1 LRGAGEIYFDSVG
14 MFVFFLTVGRFL
26 EMSVRHRGASAAEA
40 LARSLPARVTR
51 LAPDGTRVQ
60 VAANKLVAGD
70 TFVVPKGAVIA
81 VDARLA
87 AGTAALLDE
96 SLLTGESA
104 TVRRAGGELI
114 RGGSVNV
121 GDPLTLAA
129 VSAVGDST
137 LAAIVALQERA
148 SGERPRL
155 VRMAD
160 RAASWFVGAILIL
173 AVLTG
178 VLWWP
183 VDHARAFAAML
194 AVLVVTCPCALSLA
208 TPVALAAATAR
219 LARLGVLVTR
229 ADAIERLSRIDTV
242 VLDKTGTLTLPATG
256 VVEVKLLSNCSREQV
271 LAIAAA
277 LERDSAH
284 PLAAGF
290 RVHEVPAVRATDL
303 REVAGEGI
311 QGVIAGETWRLGK
324 YSFAS
329 TGADKVVALMRSEE
343 AGATLHLG
351 GANGVIATF
360 RMGAPLRPD
369 AAAAIRA
376 LRQQDLAVV
385 IASGDNQNAVREA
398 ARALGITQCHS
409 RLSPADKIWLLN
421 ELRARGHRSFV
432 VGDGINDGPVLAA
445 AEVSC
450 AMGQGSAIA
459 QSAADLLLVSEEL
472 TMLPA
477 AVKTA
482 RSAMRVVRQNLAW
495 SLVYNLSAVP
505 AAALGLIS
513 PWLAALGMS
522 LSSLAVVLN
531 ARRLAR
537 GPT

>member
-1 LRGAGEIYFDSVG
+1 
-14 MFVFFLTVGRFL
+14 
-26 EMSVRHRGASAAEA
+26 
-40 LARSLPARVTR
+40 
-51 LAPDGTRVQ
+51 
-60 VAANKLVAGD
+60 
-70 TFVVPKGAVIA
+70 
-81 VDARLA
+81 VD
-87 AGTAALLDE
+87 
-96 SLLTGESA
+96 
-104 TVRRAGGELI
+104 
-114 RGGSVNV
+114 
-121 GDPLTLAA
+121 
-129 VSAVGDST
+129 
-137 LAAIVALQERA
+137 
-148 SGERPRL
+148 
-155 VRMAD
+155 
-160 RAASWFVGAILIL
+160 
-173 AVLTG
+173 
-178 VLWWP
+178 
-183 VDHARAFAAML
+183 
-194 AVLVVTCPCALSLA
+194 
-208 TPVALAAATAR
+208 
-219 LARLGVLVTR
+219 
-229 ADAIERLSRIDTV
+229 
-242 VLDKTGTLTLPATG
+242 
-256 VVEVKLLSNCSREQV
+256 VKLLSSYSREQV

-303 REVAGEGI
+303 REVTGEGI
-311 QGVIAGETWRLGK
+311 QGVIDGETWRLGK
-324 YSFAS
+324 YSFVS
-329 TGADKVVALMRSEE
+329 TGAGNVVALVRSEE

-360 RMGAPLRPD
+360 RVGAPLRPD

-385 IASGDNQNAVREA
+385 IASGDSQNAVRET

-459 QSAADLLLVSEEL
+459 QSAADLLLVSEDL

-482 RSAMRVVRQNLAW
+482 RAAMRVVRQNLAW

-537 GPT
+537 DPT